1 MNNAMGCTGM
11 GAYSVLS
18 HRGRS
23 AVVILGEV
31 NAMKFRSCLTL
42 FAEVAPDENAL
53 VTFYQGKAD
62 GEKIRL
68 LG

>member
-31 NAMKFRSCLTL
+31 DAMKFRSCLTL
-42 FAEVAPDENAL
+42 FAEVAPDEKLWL
-53 VTFYQGKAD
+53 VLP
-62 GEKIRL
+62 GEGRWRDDL
-68 LG
+68 AA

>member
-1 MNNAMGCTGM
+1 MNNAMGFPGM
-11 GAYSVLS
+11 GATSIPT

-23 AVVILGEV
+23 AVEIFGEV
-31 NAMKFRSCLTL
+31 NAMKFCSYLTL

-53 VTFYQGKAD
+53 VTFYQGKTD